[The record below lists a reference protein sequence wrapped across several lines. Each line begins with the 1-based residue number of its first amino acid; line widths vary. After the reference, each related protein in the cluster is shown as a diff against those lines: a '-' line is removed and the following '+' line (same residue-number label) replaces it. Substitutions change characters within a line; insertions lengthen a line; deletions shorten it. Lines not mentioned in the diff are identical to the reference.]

1 MEGSKHGGLV
11 MRTFTARRSTRDH
24 IRVSQE
30 LLNMAEKRLS
40 DGKEKDTVVNISI
53 LAIANVVVGLALQL
67 EEEKRRPRPNL

>member
-1 MEGSKHGGLV
+1 

-24 IRVSQE
+24 IRVSKE

>member
-1 MEGSKHGGLV
+1 

>member
-1 MEGSKHGGLV
+1 

-40 DGKEKDTVVNISI
+40 DGKEKDTVVNISM

>member
-1 MEGSKHGGLV
+1 
-11 MRTFTARRSTRDH
+11 MRTFTDRRSTRDH